1 MTRGLAAAAA
11 LIWAGAVSARTHVV
25 HPGQSIR
32 AALEAAAP
40 GDRVLVLPGVY
51 HEGAP
56 GDLNA
61 LTITRGGIQL
71 LGRPAPGRPV
81 VLENAGG
88 QSFGIWVSPADS
100 AGPGPQADPEHP
112 PCGLG
117 GEALQGF
124 TLRGFTIRGF
134 GVHGVHLACVDG
146 FWMEHNVA
154 DGNQVYGLFP
164 LASRHGAMVENE
176 ALNTPLDAAIY
187 VGQSED
193 VLVAGNRVHDS
204 LLGIEIENSSRCRV
218 VGNDVRHN
226 TFGIFVD
233 ILPFLERKTQ
243 TDTLVALNHVRDNI
257 RANSAE
263 PDDILAAIPAGIG
276 VLIVGGDTTTVAGNQ
291 VTGNPFSG
299 ITVAN
304 LCLGLA
310 LQGEPCTVDVDPFS
324 DGNRVVGN
332 AVRGNGTVPTG
343 VPELDALRAD
353 LSWDGTGTGNC
364 WSRNAFDTSAPS
376 PLPACTS
383 P

>member
-1 MTRGLAAAAA
+1 MTRTLAAAAV
-11 LIWAGAVSARTHVV
+11 LLWTGAASARTHVV
-25 HPGQSIR
+25 HAGQSIR
-32 AALEAAAP
+32 AAIEAAAP

-51 HEGAP
+51 HEGAY

-61 LTITRGGIQL
+61 LTITRGGIEL

-112 PCGLG
+112 PCGLA

-146 FWMEHNVA
+146 FWMEGNVA

-164 LASRHGAMVENE
+164 LASRHGAMVDNE

-193 VLVAGNRVHDS
+193 VLVAGNKVHDS
-204 LLGIEIENSSRCRV
+204 LLGIEVENSSRCRV
-218 VGNDVRHN
+218 VGNEVRHN

-243 TDTLVALNHVRDNI
+243 TDTLVALNHVQDNT

-263 PDDILAAIPAGIG
+263 AGDILAAIPAGIG
-276 VLIVGGDTTTVAGNQ
+276 ILVVGADTTTVTGNR

-299 ITVAN
+299 VTVVN

-310 LQGEPCTVDVDPFS
+310 LQGQACNVDVDPIS
-324 DGNRVVGN
+324 DGTRVVGN
-332 AVRGNGTVPTG
+332 AVRGNGTVPIG

-364 WSRNAFDTSAPS
+364 WSRNAFDTSVPA
-376 PLPACTS
+376 PLPACTE